1 MQVANKISPEW
12 KNWIHENLE
21 RGCRVQT
28 IVSTMVDK
36 KFDLFTA
43 VESVLSE
50 AAQIPGRSAAI
61 NELRDRLKDFP
72 QLAPEWRLW
81 VTERLENGWAPQ
93 PILQHMLKNKVNP
106 VSALL
111 WVFSEAAKHSP
122 SRAGAT
128 EEPSR
133 TDNPYDYSNP
143 RFSYTGNA
151 IHAHDR
157 DVRVRLRLAAPIIAV
172 IDDVLSDEECEEII
186 QLARSRVRRSTV
198 VDNTS
203 GDSVV
208 NDHRT
213 SSGTFIKPEEN
224 DLMRRINQ
232 RLAAL
237 MQMPVEHGEDI
248 QILRYEVGQQ
258 YKPHQDFF
266 DPNASSASR
275 LLRDGGQRVSTLVV
289 YLNEV
294 IRGGETVFPDVG
306 LSVAPKKGSAVYF
319 EYCNGFGQLDYK
331 TLHGGAPVLEGEK
344 WALTKWMRY
353 HRFR

>member
-1 MQVANKISPEW
+1 MQVTDKLSPEW
-12 KNWIHENLE
+12 KSWIHENLE
-21 RGCRVQT
+21 RGCHVQT
-28 IVSTMVDK
+28 IVSTMVDN

-43 VESVLSE
+43 VGSVLSE
-50 AAQIPGRSAAI
+50 AAQIPARSTTI
-61 NELRDRLKDFP
+61 DELRDRLKNFP
-72 QLAPEWRLW
+72 QLAPEWKLW
-81 VTERLENGWAPQ
+81 ATERLENGWTPQ
-93 PILQHMLKNKVNP
+93 SILQHMLKNKVNP

-111 WVFSEAAKHSP
+111 WVFSEATKHSP
-122 SRAGAT
+122 SQTGAT

-133 TDNPYDYSNP
+133 TDGPYDYSNP
-143 RFSYTGNA
+143 RFSHTGNV

-157 DVRVRLRLAAPIIAV
+157 DVRVRLRLAAPTIVV

-186 QLARSRVRRSTV
+186 RLARNRVARSTV
-198 VDNTS
+198 VDNSS

-213 SSGTFIKPEEN
+213 SSGTFIKPEES

-232 RLAAL
+232 RFAAL
-237 MQMPVEHGEDI
+237 MRMPAENGEDI

-266 DPNASSASR
+266 DPNVSSASR

-319 EYCNGFGQLDYK
+319 EYCNGLGQLDYK
-331 TLHGGAPVLEGEK
+331 TLHGGAPVIEGEK
-344 WALTKWMRY
+344 WSLTKWMRY
-353 HRFR
+353 GRFC